1 MNIVLLGAPGSGK
14 GSQAEL
20 LSADFGLIQISTGDL
35 IRTAI
40 SEKTDQGILANE
52 FVVKG
57 SLVPDGIVFSIL
69 KLRLNKPDAERGV
82 IFDGYPRSVAQAE
95 VLNQYLDSAGKK
107 IDMVFYITS
116 TPEIVVERLLSRRL
130 CSVCGT
136 GYNMISN
143 PPADN
148 KCKECGGEV
157 ISRSDDNEEVI
168 KNRLQIYSTTTRPL
182 VEYYAEKGLLKEI
195 DGDRKIIDVY
205 DDLKKIVNMKTNKK

>member
-40 SEKTDQGILANE
+40 SNRTDQGVLANE
-52 FVVKG
+52 FVIKG
-57 SLVPDGIVFSIL
+57 SLVPDEVVFGVL
-69 KLRLNKPDAERGV
+69 KERLDQPDTENGV

-95 VLNQYLDSAGKK
+95 VLKEYLTSKGQK
-107 IDMVFYITS
+107 INMVFYITS
-116 TPEIVVERLLSRRL
+116 TPEIVVGRLLSRRL
-130 CSVCGT
+130 CSSCGA

-148 KCKECGGEV
+148 KCTECGGEI
-157 ISRSDDNEEVI
+157 ISRSDDNEQVI
-168 KNRLQIYSTTTRPL
+168 KNRLEVYSGTTKPL
-182 VEYYAEKGLLKEI
+182 IEYYAEKGLLNEI

-205 DDLKKIVNMKTNKK
+205 ADLKKIVEMKTNKK

>member
-40 SEKTDQGILANE
+40 SAKTDQGVLANE
-52 FVVKG
+52 FVIKG
-57 SLVPDGIVFSIL
+57 SLVPDDLVFSIL
-69 KLRLNKPDAERGV
+69 KLRLAQPDAEKGV

-95 VLNQYLDSAGKK
+95 VLYEYLRSTGKK

-136 GYNMISN
+136 GYNMVSN
-143 PPADN
+143 PPVDN
-148 KCKECGGEV
+148 KCTECGGEV

-168 KNRLQIYSTTTRPL
+168 KNRLDIYFKTTKPL
-182 VEYYAEKGLLKEI
+182 VEYYSETGLLSEI

-205 DDLKKIVNMKTNKK
+205 SDLKKIVNEKTNKK